1 MTTEPGRL
9 APQSYEQQR
18 LSLFEGLD
26 DGGVASNVAYI
37 HWITG
42 ALDTTALTAAI
53 AAVHARHEVLRTR
66 YPDVSTQEVLPVGE
80 APLEHLDL
88 STGPDPEAALR
99 RLVDRRVGRPFDLA
113 AGPPVRWIRAALGP
127 DRHALAM
134 VVHHIAMDAWSLAV
148 LNGDISELYSA
159 FHTGRLPRLPELPT
173 TYAGYA
179 TEQRDRDGAAAAPEL
194 DYWVTELAGLP
205 GPTRLPFDRPAGH
218 ETGRRGGVRRA
229 PIPPSLVSAAASLAK
244 AERASLFM
252 VLLAAFSWQLA
263 WCGDQRDFVVGVPNA
278 GRDQDGLDAVVGCF
292 IDTRPCRIRL
302 GEAPTFRE
310 LLAVVRKSTLDSY
323 RHGALS
329 LERVVAAVGPDRE
342 PGRDPLVQVSFG
354 VTNTPD
360 AGLRLAGLEVTEEE
374 RFSPATAL
382 DLAVIVL
389 DEPAGLTGMWQYRAD
404 LFDPGTIAGLQAD
417 FERIVRWATANPD
430 RPLTGFAGFTIGSGV
445 DGADVTA
452 GPAAADDDAE
462 AAPRTG
468 TEELVARLWC
478 ETLGLDWV
486 GVGEDF
492 FELGGHSLVAAQ
504 LVARIEARLPGLPV
518 RGLMRDVLRYPTVRR
533 FAAVLDE
540 RLAGL
545 AVPEPR
551 RVPILP
557 RGEAL
562 PLSLGQKRLWFL
574 DQFVNDSAEYLVP
587 WILRVSG
594 PLDTGALV
602 AALTEIVARH
612 EVLRTSV
619 VVAADDPVGIVR
631 DVTAFTVAVAECSA
645 AALTATITAETTRP
659 LDLAAG
665 LPIRATL
672 LRLGDA
678 DHVLCLTVHHMVF
691 DNWSAGLLHEELD
704 TLYGAFTAGQP
715 SPLPPLV
722 VQYAD
727 VTAAQESGQDGPEFA
742 AKLDFWRT
750 ELAGAEAF
758 ELAPDLPRPARRTSP
773 GRTVSFSVPED
784 VLAGLERI
792 GTRHG
797 ATTFMTLLAAWQVL
811 LHRCTG
817 ADDLTVGT
825 TAADREL
832 TESEPL
838 IGLFINML
846 VLRGDLSGRPA
857 FGELLARTRD
867 RTLEAYAHQDVPFDR
882 LVEELAPERDLART
896 PIFQVMVK
904 LDSGRQRPPT
914 LPGLTVRRLANAP
927 VPAKY
932 DIELTFAPNPT
943 GGLSGELSY
952 DTGLYLPDTIDRLI
966 GHFRTLLTD
975 IADDPDR
982 PIDRLALMDAAGRA
996 EAAALAARPEV
1007 PVPALC
1013 LHELIALRIADTPD
1027 AVAVVQD
1034 DRALGYAELGRWSDA
1049 VAAWLREHG
1058 AGPDVVV
1065 GVVLDR
1071 SIELVVALLGVL
1083 KAGSAY
1089 LPIEPGTPPA
1099 RITQLLRDSGAPV
1112 CLVEPRVAGV
1122 VTEAG
1127 SRALL
1132 VPMRQSA
1139 ARGPVPAPMVDPGH
1153 LAAVYYTSG
1162 STGRPKGV
1170 ACTHGGWVNRM
1181 HWMQRHHPLGAGE
1194 TVLHKTT
1201 ITFDDAA
1208 VEIFWPLMSGATVA
1222 VLGPGRH
1229 RDPRAIA
1236 DAVIR
1241 YHAVHVQFVPSMLE
1255 LFLDTVTGADVRRMP
1270 ALRSVLSSGE
1280 ALRPELAGRFR
1291 EVFGESVVLDNTWGA
1306 TEVSIDSTCHVC
1318 RSEDATGTAV
1328 PIGRP
1333 IDNNEVRVL
1342 DPRFEEVPVGVPGEL
1357 CIGGAGLAR
1366 GYLGDPRRTAEVFVP
1381 HPERAGERLYRTGDW
1396 GRRGRD
1402 GVLVF
1407 LRRKDDQVKIR
1418 GVRVELGE
1426 VEHALR
1432 AHPAV
1437 ADAVVVAWT
1446 AAPGDKRLAGYVVAG
1461 CSSRELLEHAR
1472 AVLPVYAVPGSITV
1486 LDALPRL
1493 PSGKLDRKNLPE
1505 PAVTGHEDSFLAPR
1519 TATEKVLAGIWADVL
1534 GRDRVGVEDDFFAI
1548 GGHSLLATRAIARM
1562 RQAFVAELPLTL
1574 IFERPTVARMA
1585 EAIEEIVLAEVAGL
1599 TDAEARELLS

>member
-1 MTTEPGRL
+1 MTTGPGRL

-42 ALDTTALTAAI
+42 ALDTAALTAAI
-53 AAVHARHEVLRTR
+53 TAVHARHEVLRTR
-66 YPDVSTQEVLPVGE
+66 YPDVSTQEVLPAGE
-80 APLEHLDL
+80 TPPAQLDL
-88 STGPDPEAALR
+88 SAGPDPAAELR
-99 RLVDRRVGRPFDLA
+99 RLVDRRVGTPFDLA
-113 AGPPVRWIRAALGP
+113 AGAPVRWILAALGP

-148 LNGDISELYSA
+148 LNRDISELYSA
-159 FHTGRLPRLPELPT
+159 FHTGRPPRLAELPT

-179 TEQRDRDGAAAAPEL
+179 TAQRERHDATAAPEL

-218 ETGRRGGVRRA
+218 ETGRRGGVHRA
-229 PIPPSLVSAAASLAK
+229 PVPPSLVSAAASLAK
-244 AERASLFM
+244 AERASVFM

-263 WCGDQRDFVVGVPNA
+263 RCGDQRDFVVGVPNA

-302 GEAPTFRE
+302 DEAPTFRE
-310 LLAVVRKSTLDSY
+310 LLAVVRKSALDSY
-323 RHGALS
+323 QHGALS

-374 RFSPATAL
+374 RYSPATAL

-389 DEPAGLTGMWQYRAD
+389 DEPAGLTGLWQYRAD
-404 LFDPGTIAGLQAD
+404 LFDAGTIAGLQAD
-417 FERIVRWATANPD
+417 FDRIVRWATANPD
-430 RPLTGFAGFTIGSGV
+430 LPLTGFTGFTAGSAV
-445 DGADVTA
+445 DGAGA
-452 GPAAADDDAE
+452 AAEPAADDE
-462 AAPRTG
+462 AGAVPRTA
-468 TEELVARLWC
+468 TEELLVRLWC

-540 RLAGL
+540 RLAGH
-545 AVPEPR
+545 AAAEPR

-574 DQFVNDSAEYLVP
+574 DQFVNDSNEYLVP
-587 WILRVSG
+587 WILRLSG

-619 VVAADDPVGIVR
+619 VVPADDPVGVVR
-631 DVTAFTVAVAECSA
+631 DVRAFTVAVAECA
-645 AALTATITAETTRP
+645 EADLTATITAETTRP

-672 LRLGDA
+672 LRLGDT

-704 TLYGAFTAGQP
+704 ALYGAFTAGLP

-722 VQYAD
+722 AQYAD
-727 VTAAQESGQDGPEFA
+727 VTANQESGQDGPEFA
-742 AKLDFWRT
+742 AKLAFWRA
-750 ELAGAEAF
+750 ELAGAEPF
-758 ELAPDLPRPARRTSP
+758 ELTPDLPRPARRTSP
-773 GRTVSFSVPED
+773 GRTVSFSVPAD

-817 ADDLTVGT
+817 ADDITVGT

-838 IGLFINML
+838 IGLFVNML
-846 VLRGDLSGRPA
+846 VLRGDLSGRPS

-882 LVEELAPERDLART
+882 LVEELAPQRDLART

-904 LDSGRQRPPT
+904 LDSGRQRPPS

-932 DIELTFAPNPT
+932 DIELTFAPSPA
-943 GGLSGELSY
+943 GGLSAELSY
-952 DTGLYLPDTIDRLI
+952 DTGLYLPATIDRLI
-966 GHFRTLLTD
+966 GHFRTLLAD
-975 IADDPDR
+975 IAAGPDR
-982 PIDRLALMDAAGRA
+982 PIDRLALTDAAGRA
-996 EAAALAARPEV
+996 EVEALAARPEV

-1013 LHELIALRIADTPD
+1013 LHELVTAQIDRTPG

-1034 DRALGYAELGRWSDA
+1034 DRVLTYAELGRWSDA
-1049 VAAWLREHG
+1049 VAVWLREHG

-1071 SIELVVALLGVL
+1071 SIELVVAVLGVL
-1083 KAGSAY
+1083 KSGGAY

-1099 RITQLLRDSGAPV
+1099 RITRLLQDSGAPV
-1112 CLVEPRVAGV
+1112 CLVEPREAGV

-1132 VPMRQSA
+1132 VPMRQSSP
-1139 ARGPVPAPMVDPGH
+1139 RGPAPAPAVDPDH

-1170 ACTHGGWVNRM
+1170 ASTHGGWVNRM
-1181 HWMQRHHPLGAGE
+1181 RWMQRHHPLGAEE

-1241 YHAVHVQFVPSMLE
+1241 YDAVHVQFVPSMLE
-1255 LFLDTVTGADVRRMP
+1255 LFLDTVTAADVARMP

-1291 EVFGESVVLDNTWGA
+1291 EVFGEAVVLDNTWGA

-1318 RSEDATGTAV
+1318 RSEDAAGTTV

-1396 GRRGRD
+1396 GRRGPD
-1402 GVLVF
+1402 GVLTF
-1407 LRRKDDQVKIR
+1407 LRRRDDQVKIR

-1437 ADAVVVAWT
+1437 ADVVVVAWV
-1446 AAPGDKRLAGYVVAG
+1446 AAPGDKRLAAYVVAG
-1461 CSSRELLEHAR
+1461 CSSRELFEHAR
-1472 AVLPVYAVPGSITV
+1472 AVLPAYAVPGSITV

-1493 PSGKLDRKNLPE
+1493 PNGKLDRKNLPE
-1505 PAVTGHEDSFLAPR
+1505 PVMTGHEDEHLAPR
-1519 TATEKVLAGIWADVL
+1519 TATEKALAGIWADVL

-1562 RQAFVAELPLTL
+1562 RQAFATELPLTL
-1574 IFERPTVARMA
+1574 IFERPTVARIA

-1599 TDAEARELLS
+1599 SDAEARELLS

>member
-1 MTTEPGRL
+1 MTTGPVRL
-9 APQSYEQQR
+9 APQSYQQER
-18 LSLFEGLD
+18 LYLFEELDAGGL
-26 DGGVASNVAYI
+26 ASNVAYI

-42 ALDTTALTAAI
+42 PLDTSALAAAL
-53 AAVHARHEVLRTR
+53 AAVHARHEILRTR
-66 YPDVSTQEVLPVGE
+66 YPDVSAQEVLPLGGI
-80 APLEHLDL
+80 PLTHVDL
-88 STGPDPEAALR
+88 SAGPDPETELR
-99 RLVDRRVGRPFDLA
+99 RLVDRRVGTPFDLA
-113 AGPPVRWIRAALGP
+113 AGPPVRWICGALGP

-134 VVHHIAMDAWSLAV
+134 VVHHIAMDAWSRSV
-148 LNGDISELYSA
+148 LNQDAAELYSA
-159 FHTGRLPRLPELPT
+159 FRTGRPHRLAELPT

-179 TEQRDRDGAAAAPEL
+179 TEQRTTAGPEL
-194 DYWVTELAGLP
+194 DYWITELAGLP
-205 GPTRLPFDRPAGH
+205 GPTRLPFDRPAGR
-218 ETGRRGGVRRA
+218 ETGRGGGVSRT
-229 PIPPSLVSAAASLAK
+229 PIPASLVSAAASLAK

-252 VLLAAFSWQLA
+252 VLLAGFAWQLA
-263 WCGDQRDFVVGVPNA
+263 AGGGQRDFVVGVPNA

-292 IDTRPCRIRL
+292 IDTRPCRIRV

-310 LLAVVRKSTLDSY
+310 LLAVVRTSTLDSY
-323 RHGALS
+323 GHGALS
-329 LERVVAAVGPDRE
+329 LERVVAAVGPERA

-360 AGLRLAGLEVTEEE
+360 AGLRLPGLTVTEEE
-374 RFSPATAL
+374 RYSPATAL

-389 DEPAGLTGMWQYRAD
+389 DEPAGLTGMWQYRTD
-404 LFDPGTIAGLQAD
+404 LFDAGTITRLQAD

-430 RPLTGFAGFTIGSGV
+430 LPLTAFAG
-445 DGADVTA
+445 GAPWPA
-452 GPAAADDDAE
+452 AAAAPEPAAADDE
-462 AAPRTG
+462 PETLPRTG
-468 TEELVARLWC
+468 TEELVARIWC

-504 LVARIEARLPGLPV
+504 VVARIGARLPGLPV
-518 RGLMRDVLRYPTVRR
+518 RGLMRDVLRYPTIGR
-533 FAAVLDE
+533 FAAILDE
-540 RLAGL
+540 RLAGP
-545 AVPEPR
+545 AVPGAAGPR
-551 RVPILP
+551 RVPALP
-557 RGEAL
+557 RGEVL

-574 DQFVNDSAEYLVP
+574 DQFVNDSNEYLVP
-587 WILRVSG
+587 WILRIAG

-602 AALTEIVARH
+602 AALTGIVARH

-619 VVAADDPVGIVR
+619 VVPADDPVGLVR
-631 DVTAFTVAVAECSA
+631 DTTAFTVTVTECAEPD
-645 AALTATITAETTRP
+645 LTATITAETTRP
-659 LDLAAG
+659 FDLAAG
-665 LPIRATL
+665 LPIRATV
-672 LRLGDA
+672 LRLGDL

-704 TLYGAFTAGQP
+704 LLYGAFTAGLP
-715 SPLPPLV
+715 SPLPPLAL
-722 VQYAD
+722 QYAD
-727 VTAAQESGQDGPEFA
+727 VTADQESRQDGPEFA

-758 ELAPDLPRPARRTSP
+758 ELTPDLPRPARRTSP
-773 GRTVSFSVPED
+773 GRTRSFTVPEA
-784 VLAGLERI
+784 VLARLDRI

-811 LHRCTG
+811 LHRCSG
-817 ADDLTVGT
+817 ADDITVGT

-838 IGLFINML
+838 IGLFVNML
-846 VLRGDLSGRPA
+846 VLRGDLSGRPTFA
-857 FGELLARTRD
+857 QLLARTRD

-914 LPGLTVRRLANAP
+914 LPGLTVRQLPNAP

-932 DIELTFAPNPT
+932 DIELTFAPDAG
-943 GGLSGELSY
+943 GGLAGELSY
-952 DTGLYLPDTIDRLI
+952 DTGLYLPGTIDRLA
-966 GHFRTLLTD
+966 GRFRTLLAD
-975 IADDPDR
+975 IAADPHR
-982 PIDRLALMDAAGRA
+982 PIDQLSLMDAAERA
-996 EAAALAARPEV
+996 EVREQAARPEV
-1007 PVPALC
+1007 PVPARC
-1013 LHELIALRIADTPD
+1013 LHELVAARIAATPD

-1034 DRALGYAELGRWSDA
+1034 DRTLSYAELGRWSDA
-1049 VAAWLREHG
+1049 VAAWLGEHG

-1083 KAGSAY
+1083 KAGGAY
-1089 LPIEPGTPPA
+1089 LPIEPETPPA
-1099 RITQLLRDSGAPV
+1099 RIAQLLQDSGAPV

-1122 VTEAG
+1122 VTDAG
-1127 SRALL
+1127 SRALA
-1132 VPMRQSA
+1132 VPLRQSSP
-1139 ARGPVPAPMVDPGH
+1139 RGPAPAPVVDPDH

-1170 ACTHGGWVNRM
+1170 ACTHAGWVNRM
-1181 HWMQRHHPLGAGE
+1181 LWMGRHHPLAVGE

-1241 YHAVHVQFVPSMLE
+1241 YRAVHVQFVPSVLE
-1255 LFLDTVTGADVRRMP
+1255 LFLDTITAADVRRMS

-1291 EVFGESVVLDNTWGA
+1291 AAFGEPVVLDNTWGA

-1318 RSEDATGTAV
+1318 RAEDAAGTAV
-1328 PIGRP
+1328 PIGTP

-1342 DPRFEEVPVGVPGEL
+1342 DQRFDEVPVGVPGEL
-1357 CIGGAGLAR
+1357 CIGGTGLAR

-1381 HPERAGERLYRTGDW
+1381 HPDRPGERLYRTGDW
-1396 GRRGRD
+1396 GRRGGDGALVYLRRRD
-1402 GVLVF
+1402 G
-1407 LRRKDDQVKIR
+1407 QVKIR

-1437 ADAVVVAWT
+1437 TDAAVVAWN

-1486 LDALPRL
+1486 LGALPRL
-1493 PSGKLDRKNLPE
+1493 PSGKLDRKGLPE
-1505 PAVTGHEDSFLAPR
+1505 PAVTGPEHEYVAPR
-1519 TATEKVLAGIWADVL
+1519 TATEKVLAEIWASVL
-1534 GRDRVGVEDDFFAI
+1534 GRERVGVEDDFFAT

-1562 RQAFVAELPLTL
+1562 RHAFAAELPLIL
-1574 IFERPTVARMA
+1574 IFERPTVARAA
-1585 EAIEEIVLAEVAGL
+1585 EAIEAIVLAEVAEL